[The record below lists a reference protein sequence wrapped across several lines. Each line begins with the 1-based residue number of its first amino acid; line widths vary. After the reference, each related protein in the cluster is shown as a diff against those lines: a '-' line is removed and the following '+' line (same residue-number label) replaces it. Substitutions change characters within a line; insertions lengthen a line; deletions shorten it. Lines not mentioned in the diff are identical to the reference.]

1 MANQAPTEYVPTNA
15 EHWNNL
21 ATQRGLHLRTLK
33 SLQKLQSG
41 SQASMEQY
49 ILFRVVCSRP
59 KFNFHPE
66 RFGLG
71 AFMQQTAQAIASPE
85 IQKYLTMLRAKLPY
99 GAALDTWANNTLF
112 KLAYRNQSELAH
124 KIMSGQKWG
133 ESVVNAALITFL
145 QSIAELLP
153 GVQKQWSADRTA
165 LTARFGKVR
174 GGNERQYVAITDGK
188 LMDWGD
194 VMRGLVEC
202 KRLGRDYSPHV
213 EMQEVAELV
222 AWVKEQPDPAG
233 NLRAW

>member
-21 ATQRGLHLRTLK
+21 ATQRGLQLRTLK
-33 SLQKLQSG
+33 SSQKLQSG
-41 SQASMEQY
+41 SQVSMEQY

-59 KFNFHPE
+59 KLTFHPE

-112 KLAYRNQSELAH
+112 KLAYRNQRELAH

-133 ESVVNAALITFL
+133 ESVVNTALITFL

-174 GGNERQYVAITDGK
+174 RGGMSDNMSQLLTG
-188 LMDWGD
+188 
-194 VMRGLVEC
+194 
-202 KRLGRDYSPHV
+202 S
-213 EMQEVAELV
+213 
-222 AWVKEQPDPAG
+222 
-233 NLRAW
+233 